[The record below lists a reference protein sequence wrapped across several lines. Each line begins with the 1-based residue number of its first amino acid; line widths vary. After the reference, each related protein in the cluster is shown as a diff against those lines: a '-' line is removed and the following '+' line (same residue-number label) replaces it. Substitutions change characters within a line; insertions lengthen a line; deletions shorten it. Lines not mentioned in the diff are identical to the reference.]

1 MDREEEMRM
10 EIIMRT
16 ENLAKDYGKEHVLK
30 GITLTIHEHTFTA
43 ILGPSGS
50 GKSTLLNILSGLVKP
65 TRGCVWCGNG
75 LISDYGEKQLASWKR
90 MDVGNVFQEYLLLD
104 NLTVQENIR
113 IGICPHKPSLS
124 FDRLVRI
131 LQIEELL
138 DRFPAELSGGQQ
150 QRVSIARAVI
160 KSPRLLFCD
169 EATGS
174 LDEEN
179 SKNVVELLHNLQSA
193 FGMTILFTTHNPQ
206 IARTADRII
215 TMKNGAVQSDMLN
228 EHPITARNMVWG

>member
-1 MDREEEMRM
+1 M
-10 EIIMRT
+10 E
-16 ENLAKDYGKEHVLK
+16 
-30 GITLTIHEHTFTA
+30 
-43 ILGPSGS
+43 
-50 GKSTLLNILSGLVKP
+50 
-65 TRGCVWCGNG
+65 
-75 LISDYGEKQLASWKR
+75 
-90 MDVGNVFQEYLLLD
+90 VGNVFQEYLLLD
-104 NLTVQENIR
+104 NLTVQENIK

-138 DRFPAELSGGQQ
+138 NRFPAELSGGQQ

-179 SKNVVELLHNLQSA
+179 SKNVVELLHNLKSA
-193 FGMTILFTTHNPQ
+193 FDMTILFTTHNPQ